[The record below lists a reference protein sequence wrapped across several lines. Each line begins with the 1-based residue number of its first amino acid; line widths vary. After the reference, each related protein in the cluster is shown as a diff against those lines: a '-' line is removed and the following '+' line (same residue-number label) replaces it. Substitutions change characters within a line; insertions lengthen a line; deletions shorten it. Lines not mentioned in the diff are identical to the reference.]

1 MTDSPR
7 STIRSRILGGE
18 TLIGAWTDMASPL
31 ATEITGRA
39 GYDWLIADL
48 EHGAGTE
55 AELLPVLLAAE
66 VSGAAVFVRPQS
78 GERLRI
84 GRALDMGAA
93 GIMVP
98 RLDTAAQ
105 AVEAVTFLRYPPD
118 GVRGV
123 ALRTRG
129 ARLGTVGHAEV
140 QNLNREIVGIVQ
152 IESPGAVREADA
164 IAATDGVDV
173 LFVGPA
179 DLSHSLGVPGQF
191 ADVTYLA
198 ALDGVVAACRRHG
211 KAAGILLYDAAA
223 FGPHLAR
230 GFRFLGVGSEGSFIA
245 EGARAALDAARAAAA
260 TAAPVAAARAAAV
273 R

>member
-1 MTDSPR
+1 MTQTAR
-7 STIRSRILGGE
+7 TLIRRRILDGE
-18 TLIGAWTDMASPL
+18 TLFGAWTDMASPM

-55 AELLPVLLAAE
+55 AELLSVLLAAE
-66 VSGAAVFVRPQS
+66 VSGAAAFVRPQS
-78 GERLRI
+78 GERLRV
-84 GRALDMGAA
+84 GRALDLGAA

-105 AVEAVTFLRYPPD
+105 VEEAVSFLRYPPD

-129 ARLGTVGHAEV
+129 ARLGTVGHADV
-140 QNLNREIVGIVQ
+140 GTLNRDIVGIIQ
-152 IESPGAVREADA
+152 IESPRAVHEADA
-164 IAATDGVDV
+164 IAAVDGVDV

-179 DLSHSLGVPGQF
+179 DLSHSLGVPGKF
-191 ADVTYLA
+191 EDGTYLS
-198 ALDGVVAACRRHG
+198 ALDTVIAACRAHG
-211 KAAGILLYDAAA
+211 KSAGILLYDAAA
-223 FGPHLAR
+223 FGPHLDR

-245 EGARAALDAARAAAA
+245 EGAKAALATARAALR
-260 TAAPVAAARAAAV
+260 
-273 R
+273 

>member
-1 MTDSPR
+1 MPHHLSMTDTPR
-7 STIRSRILGGE
+7 DAIRHRILDGE
-18 TLIGAWTDMASPL
+18 TLFGAWTDMASPL

-48 EHGAGTE
+48 EHGAPTE
-55 AELLPVLLAAE
+55 ADLLAILLAAE
-66 VSGAAVFVRPQS
+66 ASGAAAFVRPQS

-84 GRALDMGAA
+84 GRALDLGAA

-105 AVEAVTFLRYPPD
+105 AEEAVTFLHYPPD

-129 ARLGTVGHAEV
+129 ARLGTVGHADV
-140 QNLNREIVGIVQ
+140 GSLNAGIVGIVQ
-152 IESPGAVREADA
+152 IESPSAVREADA
-164 IAATDGVDV
+164 IAAIDGVDV

-179 DLSHSLGVPGQF
+179 DLSHSLGIAGQF
-191 ADVTYLA
+191 SNPTYLD
-198 ALDGVVAACRRHG
+198 ALEAVTTACRRHG
-211 KAAGILLYDAAA
+211 KAAGILLYDKPS

-230 GFRFLGVGSEGSFIA
+230 GFRFLGVGSEGSFVA
-245 EGARAALDAARAAAA
+245 EGAAAAL
-260 TAAPVAAARAAAV
+260 AAARAAGA